1 MLRTLFARV
10 VLAVALVPALAL
22 AQLPAGVT
30 QGVNVEGVM
39 QFRLDNGLEVL
50 LYPDDS
56 KPTTTVN
63 VTYKVGSRHENYGE
77 TGMAHLLEHLM
88 FQGSPSVENL
98 WKEFG
103 KRGMEMNGTTFYDRT
118 NYFESFPAS
127 DESLAFALKVEAER
141 MTQAFIRKSSLDSEM
156 TVVRNEFESGE
167 NSPLMVLWQKIQ
179 AASYDWHAYGKS
191 TIGAR
196 SDIENVD
203 IGRLQAFYRTYYQPD
218 NAVLVVA
225 GKFDPKA
232 TLEVVAR
239 EFGRIPKPSR
249 ALPRLYTSEPTADG
263 ERSVAVRRTASA
275 QYVGALFRVMQGA
288 HPDYAA
294 MEALGEI
301 MTVEPAGRLYQ
312 ALVEARKATSVQNW
326 SFATHDPGPAI
337 FFAQVALG
345 EPIDPAKDAML
356 ATIFAV
362 KDKPITQEELDRV
375 RAKFLKDFDQTVN
388 DPQAFG
394 IQLSEWIALG
404 DWRLFFLH
412 RDRWRKLA
420 PADVTR
426 VATEWLKPAN
436 MTLGTFVP
444 DAKPDRAPAVA
455 GVDVNALV
463 AGYKGDAA
471 VAAGE
476 AFDPTPATLEARTE
490 RVKLGNGMTLA
501 LLPKKTRGEIVRFSL
516 RLRFG
521 DENSLKDTA
530 PAGALAGSMLQLG
543 TRERSRQQFDDA
555 LDALRAKVAI
565 GGGSTQASASGETVR
580 ANLGGVL
587 KLVAEAMKS
596 PAFDAGEFDK
606 LVRANLA
613 SIEKARTDPQAI
625 AGREF
630 NRHLKPWPAGDVRE
644 TPTFDESMAR
654 LRAAK
659 LDDAKAFHARFY
671 GASNAELAIVGDFD
685 PAEARALAEQL
696 FGSWTSLSPYARVA
710 DPFRATQPVVRT
722 IETPDKANA
731 ILIAGMTIPMS
742 DRAPDYPAMLVA
754 ERILGGATE
763 SRMFTVVR
771 GKLGLS
777 YGVGT
782 WLDEGRLDDN
792 STLGLYAIY
801 APENLEKVR
810 AVVSAEI
817 AQALEKGYTDEEV
830 DNAKRAMLEERK
842 SARAEDSTLA
852 GSLVS
857 QAFLGRTWAF
867 SGDLDRAI
875 ASVSV
880 EQANAALRKYLKP
893 ADLATFL
900 AGDFAKAR

>member
-1 MLRTLFARV
+1 MLRTLYARI
-10 VLAVALVPALAL
+10 VLVAALLPALAL

-30 QGVNVEGVM
+30 QGVTVEGVT
-39 QFRLDNGLEVL
+39 QFKLDNGLEVL

-63 VTYKVGSRHENYGE
+63 VTYKVGSRQENYGE

-118 NYFESFPAS
+118 NYFESFAAS
-127 DESLAFALKVEAER
+127 DENLAFALKVEAER
-141 MTQAFIRKSSLDSEM
+141 MTQAFIRKSSLESEM

-167 NSPLMVLWQKIQ
+167 NNPLMVLWQKMQ

-225 GKFDPKA
+225 GKFDPGA
-232 TLEVVAR
+232 TLETIAR

-263 ERSVAVRRTASA
+263 ERSVEVRRTASA
-275 QYVGALFRVMQGA
+275 QYVGALFHVMPGA

-345 EPIDPAKDAML
+345 EPVAPVKDAML
-356 ATIFAV
+356 ATLFGV
-362 KDKPITQEELDRV
+362 RERPITQVELDRV

-388 DPQAFG
+388 DPQTFG

-420 PADVTR
+420 PDDVTR
-426 VATEWLKPAN
+426 VATEWLKPSN

-444 DAKPDRAPAVA
+444 DAKPDRAPAMA
-455 GVDVNALV
+455 TVDVNALV

-476 AFDPTPATLEARTE
+476 AFDPTPGNLEARTE

-521 DENSLKDTA
+521 AEESLKGT
-530 PAGALAGSMLQLG
+530 PPIGALAGSMLELG

-587 KLVAEAMKS
+587 ELVAEAMKS

-644 TPTFDESMAR
+644 TPTFEESMAR

-659 LDDAKAFHARFY
+659 LDDVKAFHAKYY

-696 FGSWTSLSPYARVA
+696 FGSWTSPSAYARVP

-731 ILIAGMTIPMS
+731 VLVGGMAIPMS

-763 SRMFTVVR
+763 SRMFAVVR

-792 STLGLYAIY
+792 STLGVYAIY
-801 APENLEKVR
+801 APENLDKVR
-810 AVVSAEI
+810 AAVSAEI
-817 AQALEKGYTDEEV
+817 AQALEKGYTEEEV
-830 DNAKRAMLEERK
+830 DNAKRALLEERK
-842 SARAEDSTLA
+842 SARAEDAALA
-852 GSLVS
+852 GALVS
-857 QAFLGRTWAF
+857 QAFLGRTWVF

-875 ASVSV
+875 GAVTV
-880 EQANAALRKYLKP
+880 EGANAALRKYLKP

-900 AGDFAKAR
+900 AGDFAKKR

>member
-810 AVVSAEI
+810 AAVSAEI

>member
-30 QGVNVEGVM
+30 QGANVEGVM

-50 LYPDDS
+50 FYPDDS

-127 DESLAFALKVEAER
+127 DENLAFALKVEAER

-167 NSPLMVLWQKIQ
+167 NNPLMVLWQKMQ
-179 AASYDWHAYGKS
+179 AASFDWHAYGKS

-232 TLEVVAR
+232 TLEIVAR
-239 EFGRIPKPSR
+239 EFGRIPKPAR
-249 ALPRLYTSEPTADG
+249 ELPRLYTSEPTADG
-263 ERSVAVRRTASA
+263 ERSVTVRRTASA
-275 QYVGALFRVMQGA
+275 QYVGALFHVMPGA

-301 MTVEPAGRLYQ
+301 MTVAPAGRLYQ
-312 ALVEARKATSVQNW
+312 ALVETRKATSVQNW
-326 SFATHDPGPAI
+326 SFATYDPGPAI

-345 EPIDPAKDAML
+345 DPVAPAKDAML
-356 ATIFAV
+356 ATLFAV
-362 KDKPITQEELDRV
+362 GDRPIAQEELDRV

-394 IQLSEWIALG
+394 VQLSEWIALG

-412 RDRWRKLA
+412 RDRWRRLA

-426 VATEWLKPAN
+426 VAAEWLKPAN

-455 GVDVNALV
+455 AVDVNALV

-476 AFDPTPATLEARTE
+476 AFDPTPANLEARTE

-501 LLPKKTRGEIVRFSL
+501 LLPKKTRGGIVRFSL

-521 DENSLKDTA
+521 DEASLKDTS
-530 PAGALAGSMLQLG
+530 PAAGLAGSMLQLG

-555 LDALRAKVAI
+555 LDALRAKVSM

-659 LDDAKAFHARFY
+659 LDDAKAFHAKFY

-685 PAEARALAEQL
+685 PAEARALAEDL
-696 FGSWTSLSPYARVA
+696 FGTWTSPSPYARVA
-710 DPFRATQPVVRT
+710 DPFRATQPIVRT

-731 ILIAGMTIPMS
+731 VLVGGMAIPMS
-742 DRAPDYPAMLVA
+742 DRAPDYPAMMVA

-763 SRMFTVVR
+763 SRMFAVVR
-771 GKLGLS
+771 QKLGLS

-792 STLGLYAIY
+792 STFGVYAIY
-801 APENLEKVR
+801 APENLDKVR
-810 AVVSAEI
+810 AAVSAEI

-830 DNAKRAMLEERK
+830 ENAKRAMLEERK

-875 ASVSV
+875 GAVTV

-900 AGDFAKAR
+900 AGDFAKRP

>member
-1 MLRTLFARV
+1 MLRTLFARA

-30 QGVNVEGVM
+30 QGVHVEGVT
-39 QFRLDNGLEVL
+39 QYRLDNGLEVL
-50 LYPDDS
+50 FYPDDS

-127 DESLAFALKVEAER
+127 DENLAFALGVEAER

-167 NSPLMVLWQKIQ
+167 NNPLMVLWQKMQ

-203 IGRLQAFYRTYYQPD
+203 IGRLQAFYRTWYQPD

-232 TLEVVAR
+232 TLEIVAR
-239 EFGRIPKPSR
+239 EFGRIPKPAR
-249 ALPRLYTSEPTADG
+249 ELPRLYTSEPTADG
-263 ERSVAVRRTASA
+263 ERSVTVRRTASA
-275 QYVGALFRVMQGA
+275 QYVGALFHVMPGA

-301 MTVEPAGRLYQ
+301 MTVAPAGRLYQ
-312 ALVEARKATSVQNW
+312 ALVESRKATSVQNW
-326 SFATHDPGPAI
+326 SFATYDPGPAI

-345 EPIDPAKDAML
+345 EPVAPAKDAML
-356 ATIFAV
+356 ATLFAV
-362 KDKPITQEELDRV
+362 RDAPITQEELDRV

-394 IQLSEWIALG
+394 VQLSEWIALG

-412 RDRWRKLA
+412 RDRWRKLV

-444 DAKPDRAPAVA
+444 DATPDRAPAVA
-455 GVDVNALV
+455 AVDVNALV

-476 AFDPTPATLEARTE
+476 AFDPTPANLEARTE

-521 DENSLKDTA
+521 DEASLKGTS
-530 PAGALAGSMLQLG
+530 PAAGLAGSMLQLG

-555 LDALRAKVAI
+555 LDALRAKVAM

-613 SIEKARTDPQAI
+613 SIEKSRTDPQAI

-630 NRHLKPWPAGDVRE
+630 NRHLKPWPPGDVRE
-644 TPTFDESMAR
+644 TPTFEESMAR

-659 LDDAKAFHARFY
+659 LDDARAFHARFY

-685 PAEARALAEQL
+685 PVEARALAERL
-696 FGSWTSLSPYARVA
+696 FGSWTSPSPYARVA

-731 ILIAGMTIPMS
+731 VLVGGMAIPMS
-742 DRAPDYPAMLVA
+742 DRAPDYPAMMIA

-763 SRMFTVVR
+763 SRMFAVVR
-771 GKLGLS
+771 QKLGLS

-792 STLGLYAIY
+792 STFGVYAIY

-810 AVVSAEI
+810 AAVSAEI
-817 AQALEKGYTDEEV
+817 AQALEKGYTEEEV
-830 DNAKRAMLEERK
+830 ENAKRAMLEERK
-842 SARAEDSTLA
+842 SARAQDSTLA

-875 ASVSV
+875 GAVTV

-900 AGDFAKAR
+900 AGDFARKP

>member
-30 QGVNVEGVM
+30 QGVHVEGVT
-39 QFRLDNGLEVL
+39 QYRLDNGLEVL
-50 LYPDDS
+50 FYPDDS

-127 DESLAFALKVEAER
+127 DENLAFALGVEAER
-141 MTQAFIRKSSLDSEM
+141 MTKAFIRKSSLDSEM

-167 NSPLMVLWQKIQ
+167 NNPLMVLWQKMQ

-203 IGRLQAFYRTYYQPD
+203 IGRLQAFYRTWYQPD

-232 TLEVVAR
+232 TLEIVAR
-239 EFGRIPKPSR
+239 EFGRIPKPAR
-249 ALPRLYTSEPTADG
+249 ELPRLYTSEPTADG
-263 ERSVAVRRTASA
+263 ERSVTVRRTASA
-275 QYVGALFRVMQGA
+275 QYVGALFHVMPGA

-301 MTVEPAGRLYQ
+301 MTVAPAGRLYQ
-312 ALVEARKATSVQNW
+312 ALVESRKATSVQNW
-326 SFATHDPGPAI
+326 SFATYDPGPAI

-345 EPIDPAKDAML
+345 EPVAPAKDAML
-356 ATIFAV
+356 ATLFAV
-362 KDKPITQEELDRV
+362 RDAPITQEELDRV

-394 IQLSEWIALG
+394 VQLSEWIALG

-412 RDRWRKLA
+412 RDRWRKLV
-420 PADVTR
+420 PTDVTR

-455 GVDVNALV
+455 AVDVNALV

-476 AFDPTPATLEARTE
+476 AFDPTPANLEARTE

-521 DENSLKDTA
+521 DEASLKGTS
-530 PAGALAGSMLQLG
+530 PAAGLAGSMLQLG

-555 LDALRAKVAI
+555 LDALRAKVAM

-613 SIEKARTDPQAI
+613 SIEKSRTDPQAI

-630 NRHLKPWPAGDVRE
+630 NRHLKPWPPGDVRE
-644 TPTFDESMAR
+644 TPTFEESMAR

-659 LDDAKAFHARFY
+659 LDDARAFHARFY

-685 PAEARALAEQL
+685 PVEARALAERL
-696 FGSWTSLSPYARVA
+696 FGSWTSPSPYARVA

-731 ILIAGMTIPMS
+731 VLVGGMAIPMS
-742 DRAPDYPAMLVA
+742 DRAPDYPAMMVA

-763 SRMFTVVR
+763 SRMFAVVR
-771 GKLGLS
+771 QKLGLS

-792 STLGLYAIY
+792 STFGVYAIY

-810 AVVSAEI
+810 AAVSAEI
-817 AQALEKGYTDEEV
+817 AQALEKGYTEEEV
-830 DNAKRAMLEERK
+830 ENAKRAMLADRK
-842 SARAEDSTLA
+842 SARAQDSTLA

-875 ASVSV
+875 GAVTV

-900 AGDFAKAR
+900 AGDFARKP

>member
-22 AQLPAGVT
+22 AQLPAGVM
-30 QGVNVEGVM
+30 QGVHVEGVT
-39 QFRLDNGLEVL
+39 QYRLDNGLEVL
-50 LYPDDS
+50 FYPDDS

-127 DESLAFALKVEAER
+127 DENLAFALGVEAER

-167 NSPLMVLWQKIQ
+167 NNPLMVLWQKMQ

-203 IGRLQAFYRTYYQPD
+203 IGRLQAFYRTWYQPD

-232 TLEVVAR
+232 TIEIVAR
-239 EFGRIPKPSR
+239 EFGRIPKPAR
-249 ALPRLYTSEPTADG
+249 ELPRLYTSEPTADG
-263 ERSVAVRRTASA
+263 ERSVTVRRTASA
-275 QYVGALFRVMQGA
+275 QYVGALFHVMPGA

-301 MTVEPAGRLYQ
+301 MTVAPAGRLYQ
-312 ALVEARKATSVQNW
+312 ALVESRKATSVQNW
-326 SFATHDPGPAI
+326 SFATYDPGPAI

-345 EPIDPAKDAML
+345 EPVAPAKDAML
-356 ATIFAV
+356 ATLFAV
-362 KDKPITQEELDRV
+362 RDAPITQEELDRV
-375 RAKFLKDFDQTVN
+375 RAKVLKDFDQTVN

-394 IQLSEWIALG
+394 VQLSEWIALG

-412 RDRWRKLA
+412 RDRWRKLV

-455 GVDVNALV
+455 AVDVNALV

-476 AFDPTPATLEARTE
+476 AFDPTPANLEARTE

-521 DENSLKDTA
+521 DEASLKGTS
-530 PAGALAGSMLQLG
+530 PAAGLAGSMLQLG

-555 LDALRAKVAI
+555 LDALRAKVAM

-587 KLVAEAMKS
+587 TLVAEAMKS

-613 SIEKARTDPQAI
+613 SIEKSRTDPQAI

-630 NRHLKPWPAGDVRE
+630 NRHLKPWPPGDVRE
-644 TPTFDESMAR
+644 TPTFEESMAR

-659 LDDAKAFHARFY
+659 LDDARAFHARFY

-685 PAEARALAEQL
+685 PVEARALAERL
-696 FGSWTSLSPYARVA
+696 FGSWTSPSPYARVA

-731 ILIAGMTIPMS
+731 VLVGGMAIPMS
-742 DRAPDYPAMLVA
+742 DRAPDYPAMMIA

-763 SRMFTVVR
+763 SRMFAVVR
-771 GKLGLS
+771 QKLGLS

-792 STLGLYAIY
+792 STFGVYAIY

-810 AVVSAEI
+810 AAVSAEI
-817 AQALEKGYTDEEV
+817 AQALEKGYTEEEV
-830 DNAKRAMLEERK
+830 ENAKRAMLEDRK
-842 SARAEDSTLA
+842 SARAQDSTLA

-875 ASVSV
+875 GAVTV

-900 AGDFAKAR
+900 AGDFARKP

>member
-1 MLRTLFARV
+1 MFRTLFARL
-10 VLAVALVPALAL
+10 VLAVAFLPALAL
-22 AQLPAGVT
+22 AQLPPGVRAGA
-30 QGVNVEGVM
+30 NVEGVA
-39 QFRLDNGLEVL
+39 QYFLDNGLEVL

-103 KRGMEMNGTTFYDRT
+103 RRGMEMNGTTFYDRT

-127 DESLAFALKVEAER
+127 GENLAFALKVEAER
-141 MTQAFIRKSSLDSEM
+141 MTRAFIRKSSLDSEM

-167 NSPLMVLWQKIQ
+167 NNPLMVLWQKMQ
-179 AASYDWHAYGKS
+179 AASYEWHAYGKS

-203 IGRLQAFYRTYYQPD
+203 IARLQAFYRTWYQPD

-225 GKFDPKA
+225 GKFDPKV
-232 TLEVVAR
+232 TLEIVAR
-239 EFGRIPKPSR
+239 EFGAIPKPTR
-249 ALPRLYTSEPTADG
+249 ALPRLYTVEPVADG
-263 ERSVAVRRTASA
+263 ERAVTVRRTASA
-275 QYVGALFRVMQGA
+275 QYVGALFHVMPGA

-312 ALVEARKATSVQNW
+312 ALVETRKATSVQNW
-326 SFATHDPGPAI
+326 SFATYDPGPAI

-345 EPIDPAKDAML
+345 ESVDPARDAML
-356 ATIFAV
+356 ATLFGV
-362 KDKPITQEELDRV
+362 KERPVTQEELDRV
-375 RAKFLKDFDQTVN
+375 RAKFLKAFDQTVN

-394 IQLSEWIALG
+394 VQLSEWIALG

-426 VATEWLKPAN
+426 VAVEWLKPSN
-436 MTLGTFVP
+436 MTIGTFVP
-444 DAKPDRAPAVA
+444 DAKPDRAPAA
-455 GVDVNALV
+455 ASIDVPALV
-463 AGYKGDAA
+463 AGYRGDEA

-476 AFDPTPATLEARTE
+476 AFDPTPANLEARTE
-490 RVKLGNGMTLA
+490 RVKLADGMTLA
-501 LLPKKTRGEIVRFSL
+501 LMPKKTRGEVVRFSL

-521 DENSLKDTA
+521 DEASLRGTA
-530 PAGALAGSMLQLG
+530 PTGALTGSMLELG
-543 TRERSRQQFDDA
+543 TRERTRQQFEDA
-555 LDALRAKVAI
+555 LDALRAKVSLS
-565 GGGSTQASASGETVR
+565 GGSTQASASGETVR
-580 ANLGGVL
+580 ANLAGVL
-587 KLVAEAMKS
+587 KLVAEAMKA

-644 TPTFDESMAR
+644 TPTFEESIAR

-659 LDDAKAFHARFY
+659 LDDLKAFHAKFY
-671 GASNAELAIVGDFD
+671 GTTNAELAIVGDFD
-685 PAEARALAEQL
+685 PAEARALAERL
-696 FGSWTSLSPYARVA
+696 FGSWTSPSPYARVA
-710 DPFRATQPVVRT
+710 DPFRATEPVVRT

-731 ILIAGMTIPMS
+731 VLVGGMTIPMW
-742 DRAPDYPAMLVA
+742 DRSPDYPALLVA

-763 SRMFTVVR
+763 SRMFSVVR
-771 GKLGLS
+771 TKLGLS

-782 WLDEGRLDDN
+782 WLDEGRLDES
-792 STLGLYAIY
+792 STFGVYAIY
-801 APENLEKVR
+801 APENLGKVR
-810 AVVSAEI
+810 AAVAAEI
-817 AQALEKGYTDEEV
+817 AQALDRGYTGEEV
-830 DNAKRAMLEERK
+830 ENAKRALLEERK
-842 SARAEDSTLA
+842 SARAQDATLA
-852 GSLVS
+852 GALVS

-880 EQANAALRKYLKP
+880 EQADAALRKYLKP
-893 ADLATFL
+893 AGLATFY
-900 AGDFAKAR
+900 AGDFAKKP

>member
-10 VLAVALVPALAL
+10 LLVAALLPAYAL
-22 AQLPAGVT
+22 AQLPPGVTRGVDVEGVT
-30 QGVNVEGVM
+30 Q
-39 QFRLDNGLEVL
+39 FKLDNGLEVL
-50 LYPDDS
+50 FYPDDS

-127 DESLAFALKVEAER
+127 DENLAFALKVEAER

-167 NSPLMVLWQKIQ
+167 NNPLMVLWQKMQ
-179 AASYDWHAYGKS
+179 AASFDWHAYGKS

-232 TLEVVAR
+232 TLEIVAR
-239 EFGRIPKPSR
+239 EFGRIPKPAR
-249 ALPRLYTSEPTADG
+249 ELPRLYTSEPTADG
-263 ERSVAVRRTASA
+263 ERSVTVRRTASA
-275 QYVGALFRVMQGA
+275 QYVGALFHVMPGA

-301 MTVEPAGRLYQ
+301 MTVAPAGRLYQ
-312 ALVEARKATSVQNW
+312 ALVETRKATSVQNW
-326 SFATHDPGPAI
+326 SFATYDPGPAI

-345 EPIDPAKDAML
+345 DPVAPAKDAML
-356 ATIFAV
+356 ATLFAV
-362 KDKPITQEELDRV
+362 GDRPIAQEELDRV

-394 IQLSEWIALG
+394 VQLSEWIALG

-412 RDRWRKLA
+412 RDRWRRLA

-426 VATEWLKPAN
+426 VAAEWLKPAN

-455 GVDVNALV
+455 AVDVNALV

-476 AFDPTPATLEARTE
+476 AFDPTPANLEARTE

-501 LLPKKTRGEIVRFSL
+501 LLPKKTRGGIVRFSL

-521 DENSLKDTA
+521 DEVSLKDTS
-530 PAGALAGSMLQLG
+530 PAAGLAGSMLQLG

-555 LDALRAKVAI
+555 LDALRAKVSM

-659 LDDAKAFHARFY
+659 LDDAKAFHAKFY

-685 PAEARALAEQL
+685 PAEARALAEGL
-696 FGSWTSLSPYARVA
+696 FGTWTSPSPYARVA
-710 DPFRATQPVVRT
+710 DPFRATQPIVRT

-731 ILIAGMTIPMS
+731 VLVGGMAIPMS
-742 DRAPDYPAMLVA
+742 DRAPDYPAMMVA

-763 SRMFTVVR
+763 SRMFAVVR
-771 GKLGLS
+771 QKLGLS

-792 STLGLYAIY
+792 STFGVYAIY
-801 APENLEKVR
+801 APENLDKVR
-810 AVVSAEI
+810 AAVSAEI

-830 DNAKRAMLEERK
+830 ENAKRAMLEERK

-875 ASVSV
+875 GAVTV

-900 AGDFAKAR
+900 AGDFAKRP

>member
-22 AQLPAGVT
+22 APLPAGVT

-88 FQGSPSVENL
+88 FQGSPSIENL

-203 IGRLQAFYRTYYQPD
+203 IGRLQAFYRTYFQPD

-455 GVDVNALV
+455 GVAVNALV
-463 AGYKGDAA
+463 AGYKGAAA
-471 VAAGE
+471 VAAGQ
-476 AFDPTPATLEARTE
+476 AFAPTPATLEARTE

-810 AVVSAEI
+810 AAVSAEI

>member
-1 MLRTLFARV
+1 
-10 VLAVALVPALAL
+10 
-22 AQLPAGVT
+22 
-30 QGVNVEGVM
+30 
-39 QFRLDNGLEVL
+39 
-50 LYPDDS
+50 
-56 KPTTTVN
+56 
-63 VTYKVGSRHENYGE
+63 
-77 TGMAHLLEHLM
+77 MAHLLEHLM

-810 AVVSAEI
+810 AAVSAEI